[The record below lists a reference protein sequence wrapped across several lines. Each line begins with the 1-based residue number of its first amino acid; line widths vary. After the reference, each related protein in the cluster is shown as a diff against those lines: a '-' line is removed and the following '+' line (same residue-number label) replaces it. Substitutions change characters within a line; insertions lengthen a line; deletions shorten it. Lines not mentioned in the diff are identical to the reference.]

1 MKSLNDIAERTILS
15 LEQLVRIEESIL
27 NSGNMTPEKV
37 RREMEWFI
45 IDLGIDA
52 YYFRTTAE
60 TEITRHLISLS
71 ASKCIAQQG
80 GGDAGVQLI
89 DERED
94 QAVYIVDDVPKKTL
108 EIEKRIENKY
118 PGFHLESY
126 PTKDVPESR
135 PFRFYILTKPVF
147 PSPEPQADKKT
158 FENAAD
164 RAFFSRAVPETVIRY
179 REAWQSMEG
188 KEVPHIAV
196 SGKPET
202 DETRIMIGIKGG
214 EHRQVLSTFSHLAT
228 NLGLTITRKYLEPFA
243 DDKKIAS
250 FYFIRLSED
259 AVEGLTH
266 GITIS
271 LMLPEGPVTS
281 LFKDGIISP
290 HMAMYAISAAAFTH
304 QFISLLTE
312 EYKTL
317 QRALKDQPEAR
328 GIVDNLKMSLLKDT
342 YSTARI
348 SATIAKHL
356 KVVELLYK
364 HFELR
369 FAGGKADVCAEAEAR
384 IRYALEREVDYGKD
398 RAILN
403 YFLIF
408 NNSIQKTNFYKKENS
423 CMAYRLS
430 PETVD
435 PVDFPE
441 KIFGLF
447 LLVGRDFLGFHIRFR
462 DIARGGLR
470 IVKSRSLDMYAH
482 NIDTIF
488 TENYNLALT
497 QQRKNKDIP
506 EGGAKGAILLN
517 LNSQGFADRAFK
529 DYIDGLLDLM
539 LTKDDQG
546 NTQVQEILFIGPD
559 EGSAGL
565 MDWAALHA
573 RSRGYPFWMAFSTGK
588 SPELGGIPHDL
599 FGMTTIGIHEYVLGV
614 LHTHGLKEEAVTKI
628 QTGGPDGDLGSNEIL
643 ISRDKTIAIAD
654 GSGVLYDPQG
664 LNREELIRLARKRV
678 TVEQFD
684 RNMLS
689 QQGFFVSV
697 NDRDVL
703 LPDGELVKNGEDFR
717 NVFHL
722 SKYAVADLFVPCGGR
737 PGAINISN
745 WKSLL
750 DERGRPKFRFIVEG
764 ANLFITEDARLRLE
778 EQGIVV
784 IKDASTNKG
793 GVTSSSF
800 EVFASLA
807 LSEEEYDEHLRVLPG
822 SKASPFRQ
830 AYVAWI
836 IQTIRAYAKSEFEL
850 MWKERT
856 NTGTTL
862 TALSN
867 AISGKIN
874 QITDAIRESPLAA
887 DPAIQARIM
896 RGYAP
901 GNLLELLGLDA
912 ILERMPASYIR
923 AITAT
928 RMATD
933 FVYSRGLHANEV
945 DFAAYVE
952 ELKNRQGV

>member
-1 MKSLNDIAERTILS
+1 MKSLNDIAARTILS
-15 LEQLVRIEESIL
+15 LEQLVRIEESII

-45 IDLGIDA
+45 IDLGIDE

-60 TEITRHLISLS
+60 TEIARHLISLS

-80 GGDAGVQLI
+80 GGDAGIQLI
-89 DERED
+89 DERGD
-94 QAVYIVDDVPKKTL
+94 QAVYIVDDVPEKTL
-108 EIEKRIENKY
+108 EIEKRIEKNY

-126 PTKDVPESR
+126 PTKDVPGSR

-147 PSPEPQADKKT
+147 PSPGSQEGRRT

-164 RAFFSRAVPETVIRY
+164 SAFFSRAVPETVIRY
-179 REAWQSMEG
+179 REAWQNMEG

-196 SGKPET
+196 SSKPET
-202 DETRIMIGIKGG
+202 GETRIMIGIKGG
-214 EHRQVLSTFSHLAT
+214 EHRQVLSTFSHLVT
-228 NLGLTITRKYLEPFA
+228 NLGLAVTRKYLEPFA
-243 DDKKIAS
+243 DEKKIAS

-259 AVEGLTH
+259 TVEEVTH
-266 GITIS
+266 GINIS

-290 HMAMYAISAAAFTH
+290 QMAMYVISAAAFTH

-369 FAGGKADVCAEAEAR
+369 FAGGKADICAEEEAR

-423 CMAYRLS
+423 CTAYRLS
-430 PETVD
+430 PETID

-488 TENYNLALT
+488 MENYNLALT

-506 EGGAKGAILLN
+506 EGGAKGTILLN
-517 LNSQGFADRAFK
+517 QNSQEYADRAFK

-539 LTKDDQG
+539 IATDEQG

-588 SPELGGIPHDL
+588 SPDMGGIPHDL

-614 LHTHGLKEEAVTKI
+614 LNKHGLKEEAVTKI

-654 GSGVLYDPQG
+654 GSGVLYDAGG

-678 TVEQFD
+678 MAGEFN
-684 RNMLS
+684 RKKLS
-689 QQGFFVSV
+689 EGGFFISI

-703 LPDGELVKNGEDFR
+703 LPDGNLVKNGEDFR

-722 SKYAVADLFVPCGGR
+722 SNYAVADLFVPCGGR
-737 PGAINISN
+737 PGAINIGN

-764 ANLFITEDARLRLE
+764 ANLFITEDARLRIE

-807 LSEEEYDEHLRVLPG
+807 MSEEEYDKHLRVVSG
-822 SKASPFRQ
+822 NKASLFRQ

-836 IQTIRAYAKSEFEL
+836 IQTIRAYAQSEFEL

-856 NTGTTL
+856 NTGATL
-862 TALSN
+862 TELSN
-867 AISGKIN
+867 TISGKIN
-874 QITDAIRESPLAA
+874 QITDAIRESSLAA
-887 DPAIQARIM
+887 DPSIQARIM
-896 RGYAP
+896 REYAP
-901 GNLLELLGLDA
+901 SNLLELLGADT
-912 ILERMPASYIR
+912 ILERVPASYIK

-928 RMATD
+928 KMATD

-952 ELKNRQGV
+952 NLKKQKGV